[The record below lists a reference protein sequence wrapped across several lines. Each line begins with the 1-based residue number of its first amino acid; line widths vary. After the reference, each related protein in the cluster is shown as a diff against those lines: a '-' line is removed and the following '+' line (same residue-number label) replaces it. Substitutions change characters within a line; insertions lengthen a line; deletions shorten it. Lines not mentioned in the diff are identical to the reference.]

1 MASWAHCSC
10 RSLHSLL
17 ARASGLALWELHFR
31 CNVLVHFLTELP
43 YRISRKMLF
52 RSVKGLQF
60 DDWTMGLFVT
70 GAYTVMIVLA
80 NRWLKVQ
87 SNLEPE
93 NFDFS
98 ALTVDELS
106 RRRFG
111 SKLVVVVEQMHI
123 AVIWACKAC
132 LLIMYHRITRTAL
145 RNENIAIKIL
155 AVYTALGFVVIEVL
169 YFSAWCR
176 PFSEYYAVPTSSFQC
191 NALVHHRITKAV
203 FNISSDLIMLC
214 IALQML
220 IRSLLPMK
228 RKIILCGIFSLGLFV
243 VAASIMNSYYSF
255 SDPYKS
261 TWIYWYVR
269 ESSTAILVANLP
281 FTWTILR
288 ELFELGNFDEGNPPP
303 WSYHSPRTAGG
314 RKTAQLLHQQS
325 ATTGA
330 RTGTK
335 RSPNNTIG
343 SKSMTLTPSN
353 ITQTK
358 SPALSDMSGF
368 ADKDLLEEAISP
380 HDFAPA
386 VLRTANDGTVDID
399 LEAGHVEEVNARPIS
414 PDHTEQR
421 NKLTAVPTKITE
433 DGTGGFYVN
442 DHPISP
448 PSRVHLVLSMNGT
461 RDSSIASTHRR
472 PSATSSMISG
482 YTASRRGSA
491 STQGAAAG
499 HTVGGGRSARD
510 RRARTKLNE

>member
-1 MASWAHCSC
+1 MSLPFNQESWIWYTCAVCMIG
-10 RSLHSLL
+10 
-17 ARASGLALWELHFR
+17 ARL
-31 CNVLVHFLTELP
+31 
-43 YRISRKMLF
+43 ISRKMLF
-52 RSVKGLQF
+52 RSIRGLQY

-87 SNLEPE
+87 SNLEPG

-98 ALTVDELS
+98 ALTADELS
-106 RRRFG
+106 RRRYG

-145 RNENIAIKIL
+145 RSENIAIKIL
-155 AVYTALGFVVIEVL
+155 AVYTAIGFVVIEVL
-169 YFSAWCR
+169 YFAAWCR
-176 PFSEYYAVPTSSFQC
+176 PFSEYYAVPTSSYQC
-191 NALVHHRITKAV
+191 NALVHHRITKAI

-243 VAASIMNSYYSF
+243 VAASIMNSYYSL
-255 SDPYKS
+255 SNPYKP
-261 TWIYWYVR
+261 TWIDWYVR
-269 ESSTAILVANLP
+269 ETSTAILVANLP

-288 ELFELGNFDEGNPPP
+288 ELFELGNFDEANPPP

-330 RTGTK
+330 RTGTR

-353 ITQTK
+353 MTQTK
-358 SPALSDMSGF
+358 SPAYSDMSGS
-368 ADKDLLEEAISP
+368 AEKDLLDEAISP

-386 VLRTANDGTVDID
+386 VLRTANDGIVDID
-399 LEAGHVEEVNARPIS
+399 LETGHVEEIDARPVS
-414 PDHTEQR
+414 PNHTEQR
-421 NKLTAVPTKITE
+421 NKLVTTAAAAAAAALVPPRITE
-433 DGTGGFYVN
+433 DGTGGFYIN
-442 DHPISP
+442 DHPIPP

-461 RDSSIASTHRR
+461 RDGSIARC
-472 PSATSSMISG
+472 G
-482 YTASRRGSA
+482 G
-491 STQGAAAG
+491 
-499 HTVGGGRSARD
+499 GGGRWREKCEGSEGED
-510 RRARTKLNE
+510 EDE

>member
-1 MASWAHCSC
+1 MIG
-10 RSLHSLL
+10 
-17 ARASGLALWELHFR
+17 ARL
-31 CNVLVHFLTELP
+31 
-43 YRISRKMLF
+43 ISRKMLF
-52 RSVKGLQF
+52 RSVKGLQI

-70 GAYTVMIVLA
+70 AAYTVMIVLA

-98 ALTVDELS
+98 ALTMEELS

-145 RNENIAIKIL
+145 QKENIAIKLL

-176 PFSEYYAVPTSSFQC
+176 PFSAYYAVPTTSFQC

-228 RKIILCGIFSLGLFV
+228 RKLILCGIFSLGIFV

-255 SDPYKS
+255 SNPYKS

-288 ELFELGNFDEGNPPP
+288 ELFDMGNFDDTNPPP
-303 WSYHSPRTAGG
+303 WTYHSARTAGG
-314 RKTAQLLHQQS
+314 RKTAQLLHHQS
-325 ATTGA
+325 ATTAA
-330 RTGTK
+330 RTGVR
-335 RSPNNTIG
+335 RSPNNSNG
-343 SKSMTLTPSN
+343 SKMTQSMTMVASN
-353 ITQTK
+353 ITKDQTK
-358 SPALSDMSGF
+358 SPAISDRSDF
-368 ADKDLLEEAISP
+368 AEKDLLQEAIQS

-386 VLRTANDGTVDID
+386 VLRTSKDGIVDID
-399 LEAGHVEEVNARPIS
+399 LETGLVEEVDARPVS
-414 PDHTEQR
+414 PDHTQQR
-421 NKLTAVPTKITE
+421 NKLVSAPPTITQ

-448 PSRVHLVLSMNGT
+448 PSRAHLVLSMSGT
-461 RDSSIASTHRR
+461 RDSSMSSAHRR
-472 PSATSSMISG
+472 PYSPTSSLVSG
-482 YTASRRGSA
+482 ATGSRRGSA
-491 STQGAAAG
+491 STQGGVAG
-499 HTVGGGRSARD
+499 HTAGGGRSARD

>member
-1 MASWAHCSC
+1 
-10 RSLHSLL
+10 
-17 ARASGLALWELHFR
+17 
-31 CNVLVHFLTELP
+31 
-43 YRISRKMLF
+43 MLF
-52 RSVKGLQF
+52 RSVKGLQL

-70 GAYTVMIVLA
+70 AAYTVMIVLA

-98 ALTVDELS
+98 ALTAEELS

-145 RNENIAIKIL
+145 QKENVAIKIL
-155 AVYTALGFVVIEVL
+155 AAYTALGFVVIEVL
-169 YFSAWCR
+169 YFTAWCR

-228 RKIILCGIFSLGLFV
+228 RKLILCGIFSLGTFV

-255 SDPYKS
+255 SNPYKS

-288 ELFELGNFDEGNPPP
+288 ELFDMGNFDETNPPP
-303 WSYHSPRTAGG
+303 WTYHSARTAGG
-314 RKTAQLLHQQS
+314 RKTAQLLHHQS
-325 ATTGA
+325 ATTA
-330 RTGTK
+330 VRTGTR
-335 RSPNNTIG
+335 RSPNHSNG
-343 SKSMTLTPSN
+343 SKLTQSMTMVASN
-353 ITQTK
+353 VTKDHIK
-358 SPALSDMSGF
+358 SPATSDKSVF
-368 ADKDLLEEAISP
+368 ADSDLLQEAIEP
-380 HDFAPA
+380 LDFARA
-386 VLRTANDGTVDID
+386 VLRTAKDGIVDID
-399 LEAGHVEEVNARPIS
+399 LETGLVEQVDARPVS
-414 PDHTEQR
+414 PNTQQR
-421 NKLTAVPTKITE
+421 NMILVAPPRITE

-448 PSRVHLVLSMNGT
+448 PSRAHRALSMSGT
-461 RDSSIASTHRR
+461 RGSSIASTQSR
-472 PSATSSMISG
+472 PRSPTSSLVSG
-482 YTASRRGSA
+482 ATGSRRGSA
-491 STQGAAAG
+491 STQGGAAG
-499 HTVGGGRSARD
+499 HTAGGGRSARD
-510 RRARTKLNE
+510 RRARTKMNE